1 MLLKSR
7 LFTMVM
13 TCKVSE
19 FVFVIFRFSLI
30 VVTSLL
36 LSTLCLVKMIYQ
48 YLVFF
53 VEVVLVLK
61 K

>member
-1 MLLKSR
+1 
-7 LFTMVM
+7 MVM